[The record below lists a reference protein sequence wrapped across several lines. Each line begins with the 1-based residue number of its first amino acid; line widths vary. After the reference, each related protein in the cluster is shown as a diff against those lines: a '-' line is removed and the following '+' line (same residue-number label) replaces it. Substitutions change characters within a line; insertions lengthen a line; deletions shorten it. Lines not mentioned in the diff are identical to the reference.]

1 MSYFIAAQLV
11 GVLTA
16 VVSIIIVQF
25 KKIRWILVGEVFSNL
40 LIAVSYALLGGWSGA
55 SLCFAA
61 SIHTITSYFFSKF
74 DKPYPIILTVLFE
87 AVYVACSALSYK
99 GIADVLSCVAALLFG
114 LAIVQ
119 ENASK
124 YRILMLVN
132 SILWIIYDIST
143 GALTNIFTHGF
154 LTVSILVA
162 MFRLDLKKKK

>member
-11 GVLTA
+11 GILTA

-40 LIAVSYALLGGWSGA
+40 LIAVSYALVGGWSGA

-61 SIHTITSYFFSKF
+61 SIHTITAYFFSKS
-74 DKPYPIILTVLFE
+74 DKRYPIILTVLFE
-87 AVYVACSALSYK
+87 AVYIACSVFSYK
-99 GIADVLSCVAALLFG
+99 GIDDALSCVAALLFG

-119 ENASK
+119 KNASK
-124 YRILMLVN
+124 YRILMLIN

-154 LTVSILVA
+154 LTVSILFA
-162 MFRLDLKKKK
+162 MLRLDLKKKK